1 MSETTRRRR
10 RTPAVRSATIRDV
23 ARVAGVSTATVS
35 RVLAGNYPVAEET
48 RRRVEQA
55 VEELSYSASGY
66 ARGLSGGGLGPVGIL
81 LRSITGASFT
91 SLAQGAQLEAAER
104 GRLCLIGTTGG
115 DPDSERAQLELMRS
129 QRAAAVVLLGDAR
142 DLEEFRRDMALYA
155 TQFAAHGGRVVLCG
169 RPPLGIDADIIE
181 IGYDHAAATFAMGTR
196 LAELGHRDVLLV
208 PGAPDSS
215 TAVTRLD
222 GYRRAFAEVPDA
234 RLEVR
239 WTTLFDKAEA
249 RAAVTRAVADGVHF
263 TAVACGTDD
272 MALGALQALR
282 TAGLRCPEDVS
293 VTGFDG
299 IPVTE
304 DTTPTLTT
312 ALVPYDA
319 MGRLA
324 VELALENVGQPPPP
338 RVVLPVPIAWRE
350 STGPASDRV
359 TPR

>member
-1 MSETTRRRR
+1 MSEPTRRRR
-10 RTPAVRSATIRDV
+10 RTPGVRSATIGDV
-23 ARVAGVSTATVS
+23 AQAAGVSTATVS
-35 RVLAGNYPVAEET
+35 RVLAGNYPVAEDT
-48 RRRVEQA
+48 RRRVEEA
-55 VEELSYSASGY
+55 VESLSYSASGY

-91 SLAQGAQLEAAER
+91 SLAQGAQHEAAER

-115 DPDSERAQLELMRS
+115 DPGTEHAQLELMRG
-129 QRAAAVVLLGDAR
+129 QRAAAVVLLGGAR

-181 IGYDHAAATFAMGTR
+181 IGYDHAAATYEMGVR
-196 LAELGHRDVLLV
+196 LAELGHRDVLVV

-222 GYRRAFAEVPDA
+222 GYRRALAEVA
-234 RLEVR
+234 GSRVEVR

-249 RAAVTRAVADGVHF
+249 RVAVANALADGVPF

-272 MALGALQALR
+272 MALGVLQALR
-282 TAGLRCPEDVS
+282 AAGLRCPEDVS

-312 ALVPYDA
+312 AQVPYDT
-319 MGRLA
+319 MGHLA
-324 VELALENVGQPPPP
+324 VALALDNVGKPPPP

-350 STGPASDRV
+350 STGPAPDLSAR
-359 TPR
+359 